1 MKIEMSKK
9 YVASESEAKLSKK
22 WIDEKL
28 YRLDKSKRDNVFV
41 IDTPPPT
48 VSGDMHAGH
57 AFSYSQQD
65 FIARYHRMNGKNVF
79 YPFGTDD
86 NGLPTE
92 RLVEKLKKVDSNRM
106 DRAEFVE
113 LCDKT
118 IKEIQP
124 SFIQDW
130 ITLGMSCDFSNSYS
144 TINKYSQKTSQAS
157 FLDLYKKGLV
167 NRTETPISWCVKCQT
182 AIAQAEFE
190 NVELGSHFNDV
201 TFKSG
206 NEDLVIS
213 TTRPELIPACV
224 GLFYHPDDIRYE
236 KFKGKFAKV
245 PLFDYEVPILSDEGV
260 DPEKG
265 TGLMMVCTFGDKEDV
280 EKWHKYNLE
289 LRIVLEKRGTL
300 NELCGKYKDLK
311 IKAARKEI
319 LNDLKECG
327 ALIKQDQIK
336 HNVNVHDKCGT
347 EIEFLKTKQ
356 WYIKVLENKHDFLKA
371 GNEIKWFPEHM
382 KSRYVHWVENLNWD
396 WCISRQRHFG
406 IPFPVWYE
414 KKTGN
419 IVVAD
424 ESQLP
429 VDPEKDVPE
438 GYNKE
443 DLIPEN
449 DVMDTWATSSVSPQI
464 ILDWKDESGNEI
476 NFENYPCGLRPQA
489 HDIIRTWAFYTIVKG
504 MYHHGKIPWK
514 EILISGHVLDKDGKK
529 FSKSKG
535 NYVPPQ
541 DIFKNYGADA
551 LRLWAATSKLGED
564 LRYREE
570 DIRSAQ
576 KTVTKLWNA
585 SKFVYMHLEDYSVGG
600 KKYDPKKL
608 ELMDRWLL
616 IKLNRLINN
625 ATDGFEIY
633 EFSKAKKEVE
643 NFFWNTLCD
652 NYLEIC
658 KDRLYNPD
666 TRGELQR
673 LSGQYTLHT
682 ALSDVLKIFAPIA
695 PFITEELYGYHFAKI
710 ENKKSIHVSDWPV
723 ADVSMED
730 ENIEKTGDRFIE
742 ILSDVRGFK
751 SENGKSLK
759 EQVKIELTQEDFDLI
774 SHCMDDFK
782 ASTQAKEVVVGKEFS
797 VSF

>member
-1 MKIEMSKK
+1 MKIEMPAK
-9 YVASESEAKLSKK
+9 YSASECEAKWARR
-22 WIDEKL
+22 WIDGGIYKFDSSDRE
-28 YRLDKSKRDNVFV
+28 NVFV

-57 AFSYSQQD
+57 AFSYAQQD
-65 FIARYHRMNGKNVF
+65 FVARYHRMKGKKVY

-106 DRAEFVE
+106 DRSEFVE

-124 SFIQDW
+124 AFVQDW
-130 ITLGMSCDFSNSYS
+130 INLGMSCDFSSSYS
-144 TINKYSQKTSQAS
+144 TINKYCQKTSQAS
-157 FLDLYKKGLV
+157 FLDLFKKGLV
-167 NRTETPISWCVKCQT
+167 HRSETPISWCVKCQT

-190 NVELGSHFNDV
+190 NIELDSHFNDV
-201 TFKSG
+201 AFKVGS
-206 NEDLVIS
+206 EDLVVS

-224 GLFYHPDDIRYE
+224 GLFYHPDDVRY
-236 KFKGKFAKV
+236 KMLKGKFAKV
-245 PLFDYEVPILSDEGV
+245 PLFDYEVPILSDGGV

-280 EKWHKYNLE
+280 EKWHKYHLE
-289 LRIVLEKRGTL
+289 LRIVFEKEGRL
-300 NELCGKYKDLK
+300 NELGGKYKGMKIKDARKAILEDLK
-311 IKAARKEI
+311 VNGS
-319 LNDLKECG
+319 LL
-327 ALIKQDQIK
+327 KQDQIK

-356 WYIKVLENKHDFLKA
+356 WYIKVLENKHDFLEA
-371 GNEIKWFPEHM
+371 GNKIKWFPEYM

-406 IPFPVWYE
+406 ISFPVWYE
-414 KKTGN
+414 KRTGN

-429 VDPEKDVPE
+429 VDPEKDIPE
-438 GYNKE
+438 GYKKE
-443 DLIPEN
+443 DLIPEM
-449 DVMDTWATSSVSPQI
+449 DVMDTWATSSVSPQVV
-464 ILDWKDESGNEI
+464 LDWKGESGYGV

-504 MYHHGKIPWK
+504 IYHHGKIPWK

-529 FSKSKG
+529 LSKSKG
-535 NYVPPQ
+535 NYIPPQ
-541 DIFKNYGADA
+541 EIFKKYGADS

-570 DIRSAQ
+570 DIKSAQ

-585 SKFVYMHLEDYSVGG
+585 SKFVHMHLKDYDCAG
-600 KKYDPKKL
+600 KEYDPEKL

-616 IKLNRLINN
+616 IKLNKVINN
-625 ATDGFEIY
+625 ATDGFDIY
-633 EFSKAKKEVE
+633 EYSKAKKEVE
-643 NFFWNTLCD
+643 NFFWGIFCD
-652 NYLEIC
+652 NYLEIV
-658 KDRLYNPD
+658 KDRLYNPKE
-666 TRGELQR
+666 RGELSR
-673 LSGQYTLHT
+673 LSGQYALHSV
-682 ALSDVLKIFAPIA
+682 LLDVLKIFAPIA
-695 PFITEELYGYHFAKI
+695 PFITDEIYSYHF
-710 ENKKSIHVSDWPV
+710 
-723 ADVSMED
+723 
-730 ENIEKTGDRFIE
+730 
-742 ILSDVRGFK
+742 
-751 SENGKSLK
+751 SENGKSIHMSDWPEADIAVEDEDIEKVGDRFVEVLREVRKVKSESGKSLK
-759 EQVKIELTQEDFDLI
+759 EEIDVVLKKEDFDLI
-774 SHCMDDFK
+774 SKCMDDFK
-782 ASTQAKEVVVGKEFS
+782 AATKAKSISAGEEFS

>member
-1 MKIEMSKK
+1 MPAK
-9 YVASESEAKLSKK
+9 YSASECEAKWARR
-22 WIDEKL
+22 WIDGGIYKFDSSDRE
-28 YRLDKSKRDNVFV
+28 NVFV

-57 AFSYSQQD
+57 AFSYAQQD
-65 FIARYHRMNGKNVF
+65 FVARYHRMKGKKVY

-106 DRAEFVE
+106 DRSEFVE

-124 SFIQDW
+124 AFVQDW
-130 ITLGMSCDFSNSYS
+130 INLGMSCDFSSSYS
-144 TINKYSQKTSQAS
+144 TINKYCQKTSQAS
-157 FLDLYKKGLV
+157 FLDLFKKGLV
-167 NRTETPISWCVKCQT
+167 HRSETPISWCVKCQT

-190 NVELGSHFNDV
+190 NIELDSHFNDV
-201 TFKSG
+201 AFKVGS
-206 NEDLVIS
+206 EDLVVS

-224 GLFYHPDDIRYE
+224 GLFYHPDDVRY
-236 KFKGKFAKV
+236 KMLKGKFAKV
-245 PLFDYEVPILSDEGV
+245 PLFDYEVPILSDGGV

-280 EKWHKYNLE
+280 EKWHKYHLE
-289 LRIVLEKRGTL
+289 LRIVFEKEGRL
-300 NELCGKYKDLK
+300 NELGGKYKGMKIKDARKAILEDLK
-311 IKAARKEI
+311 VNGS
-319 LNDLKECG
+319 LL
-327 ALIKQDQIK
+327 KQDQIK

-356 WYIKVLENKHDFLKA
+356 WYIKVLENKHDFLEA
-371 GNEIKWFPEHM
+371 GNKIKWFPEYM

-406 IPFPVWYE
+406 ISFPVWYE
-414 KKTGN
+414 KRTGN

-429 VDPEKDVPE
+429 VDPEKDIPE
-438 GYNKE
+438 GYKKE
-443 DLIPEN
+443 DLIPEM
-449 DVMDTWATSSVSPQI
+449 DVMDTWATSSVSPQVV
-464 ILDWKDESGNEI
+464 LDWKGESGYGV

-504 MYHHGKIPWK
+504 IYHHGKIPWK

-529 FSKSKG
+529 LSKSKG
-535 NYVPPQ
+535 NYIPPQ
-541 DIFKNYGADA
+541 EIFKKYGADS

-570 DIRSAQ
+570 DIKSAQ

-585 SKFVYMHLEDYSVGG
+585 SKFVHMHLKDYDCAG
-600 KKYDPKKL
+600 KEYDPEKL

-616 IKLNRLINN
+616 IKLNKVINN
-625 ATDGFEIY
+625 ATDGFDIY
-633 EFSKAKKEVE
+633 EYSKAKKEVE
-643 NFFWNTLCD
+643 NFFWGIFCD
-652 NYLEIC
+652 NYLEIV
-658 KDRLYNPD
+658 KDRLYNPKE
-666 TRGELQR
+666 RGELSR
-673 LSGQYTLHT
+673 LSGQYALHSV
-682 ALSDVLKIFAPIA
+682 LLDVLKIFAPIA
-695 PFITEELYGYHFAKI
+695 PFITDEIYSYHF
-710 ENKKSIHVSDWPV
+710 
-723 ADVSMED
+723 
-730 ENIEKTGDRFIE
+730 
-742 ILSDVRGFK
+742 
-751 SENGKSLK
+751 SENGKSIHMSDWPEADIAVEDEDIEKVGDRFVEVLREVRKVKSESGKSLK
-759 EQVKIELTQEDFDLI
+759 EEIDVVLKKEDFDLI
-774 SHCMDDFK
+774 SKCMDDFK
-782 ASTQAKEVVVGKEFS
+782 AATKAKSISAGEEFS